1 MICPACGR
9 VTDSFDIGFYRKMV
23 NRGATECLCRAC
35 LAKEIGLTA
44 EDVERLIGR
53 FRRQGCA
60 LFPPEKF

>member
-1 MICPACGR
+1 MGK
-9 VTDSFDIGFYRKMV
+9 YRKMV

-44 EDVERLIGR
+44 EDVEHLIGR

-60 LFPPEKF
+60 LFSPENF